1 VARKLAERAVAV
13 GEPLREIGAYLT
25 RGWIALLNEDR
36 QSASMDAA
44 RAGAAARRRRDDLGL
59 AEAIALT
66 VLSCDAPKAEVGLLD
81 EAAQIFRAAG
91 CRLEEAAV
99 QMVAGRI
106 GGPAARLDG
115 ERAAQVLR
123 AAGVDVEGRRAAGPL
138 AALAH
143 SAPTVAIRALGAFQV
158 LRGAEPV
165 PKSDWQSKKA
175 RELVK
180 ILVARRRPVP
190 RERLLELL
198 WPDTDTTKS
207 TNRLSVLLSMARDVL
222 QPGRAESGPIMSD
235 GTTIW
240 LDHSRIAVDVE
251 DFLRRADIA
260 LKAYRRGQRDAAD
273 LLATA
278 LAVHVGGFL
287 EDDPYQE
294 WAVPLAEEVRA
305 AHIALLRAL
314 VSALT
319 ASGEVDE
326 AIRYGLRLLEED
338 AYDEE
343 VRLDLVGALIEAGRL
358 GEARR
363 QYEIYANRMREIDV
377 EPQPMPRPGRRQR
390 PADST

>member
-1 VARKLAERAVAV
+1 
-13 GEPLREIGAYLT
+13 
-25 RGWIALLNEDR
+25 
-36 QSASMDAA
+36 
-44 RAGAAARRRRDDLGL
+44 
-59 AEAIALT
+59 
-66 VLSCDAPKAEVGLLD
+66 
-81 EAAQIFRAAG
+81 
-91 CRLEEAAV
+91 
-99 QMVAGRI
+99 
-106 GGPAARLDG
+106 
-115 ERAAQVLR
+115 
-123 AAGVDVEGRRAAGPL
+123 
-138 AALAH
+138 
-143 SAPTVAIRALGAFQV
+143 
-158 LRGAEPV
+158 
-165 PKSDWQSKKA
+165 
-175 RELVK
+175 
-180 ILVARRRPVP
+180 VP